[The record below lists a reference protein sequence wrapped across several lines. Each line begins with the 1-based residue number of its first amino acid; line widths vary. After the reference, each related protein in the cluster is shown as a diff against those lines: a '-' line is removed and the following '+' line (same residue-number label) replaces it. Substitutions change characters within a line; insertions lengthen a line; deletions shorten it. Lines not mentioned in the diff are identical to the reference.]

1 MTTSSASA
9 RPYSVFVQVPRFY
22 GGLITFKD
30 EDSFVDRGLEPGQID
45 LYEDGGSRAKTVA
58 ACILNSLLYWALPAF
73 IVLGYLMSGLVKHD
87 VAQIIWS
94 TGAGVAGIC
103 AYIASDWYIN
113 KRQKSFDETSALL
126 AQHLVPAPRDGRSA
140 DLGRIQR
147 ALNTLQGEHGD
158 VFDDRAREAAVA
170 VLDQNLHRPNEKHL
184 IIADSAADDADSVA
198 IRSRTLEAKSKWTRD
213 VANAEHLILVLED
226 AAAQKVPAAA

>member
-1 MTTSSASA
+1 
-9 RPYSVFVQVPRFY
+9 
-22 GGLITFKD
+22 
-30 EDSFVDRGLEPGQID
+30 
-45 LYEDGGSRAKTVA
+45 
-58 ACILNSLLYWALPAF
+58 
-73 IVLGYLMSGLVKHD
+73 
-87 VAQIIWS
+87 
-94 TGAGVAGIC
+94 
-103 AYIASDWYIN
+103 
-113 KRQKSFDETSALL
+113 
-126 AQHLVPAPRDGRSA
+126 
-140 DLGRIQR
+140 
-147 ALNTLQGEHGD
+147 LQGEHGD